1 MARLCD
7 NCVYTLHIHTNVMF
21 CFYLFHLTLEL
32 MAGQSAIIKLINI
45 SMLLCLHVG
54 VFDLSSRIFNV
65 KTVKNNL
72 SKACL
77 CSLVWYHIRYGR
89 FVCAS
94 FTKNT
99 HRHYHYPRNILRLT
113 ICIWIS
119 NNRKFS
125 FKLSTQTDVQ
135 TKIHSQLTNANIST
149 YTHKRLWSSGG
160 SRLGLFEWF
169 FYISAFIFE
178 NHFNIIKVDA
188 KLT

>member
-1 MARLCD
+1 MRGTLIAHTHIYVLYLLIPS
-7 NCVYTLHIHTNVMF
+7 YTWTDGRAISYYQVDQ
-21 CFYLFHLTLEL
+21 YQYATLSSCW
-32 MAGQSAIIKLINI
+32 GI
-45 SMLLCLHVG
+45 
-54 VFDLSSRIFNV
+54 DLSSHIFNV

-72 SKACL
+72 NEACL

-113 ICIWIS
+113 IYVVYRIWIS

-135 TKIHSQLTNANIST
+135 TKIHSQLTNTNIST
-149 YTHKRLWSSGG
+149 HTHSDCEVLVVRGWDYLNGFS
-160 SRLGLFEWF
+160 
-169 FYISAFIFE
+169 
-178 NHFNIIKVDA
+178 
-188 KLT
+188 T